1 MSKRKRIL
9 VDPEVQWAVVARI
22 MLHWMVLLVCLIT
35 IGAMVYILA
44 GTNGSSFGEAFWSAV
59 KSQRAVAG
67 VMFVL
72 VPVFIRDTM
81 KLSNRFAGPMFR
93 IRTELKRMAAGETH
107 RPIAFRQGD
116 FWLEAAADFN
126 VVAKEIESLKTR
138 NQELET
144 ELADLRKQA
153 VS

>member
-9 VDPEVQWAVVARI
+9 VDPEVQWAIVARI
-22 MLHWMVLLVCLIT
+22 MLHWMVLLVCLIS
-35 IGAMVYILA
+35 IGSMVYILA

-59 KSQRAVAG
+59 KSQRAVAA

-81 KLSNRFAGPMFR
+81 KLSNRFAGPMYR
-93 IRTELKRMAAGETH
+93 VRTELKRMAAGEKH
-107 RPIAFRQGD
+107 RPISFRQGD
-116 FWLEAAADFN
+116 FWLEAATDFN
-126 VVAKEIESLKTR
+126 VVAKEMETLKAR
-138 NQELET
+138 NKELES
-144 ELADLRKQA
+144 ELASLREQT